1 MKSDRVAVELNRDI
15 VSPRS
20 LARNPT
26 QRRRSPGSRPLRRRR
41 THIESN
47 SRNSPSQ
54 PFSTDS
60 LLDFV
65 AHAPRMSETFCWDI
79 VSNIGEAETSICR
92 IDFTSQQV
100 IALTGITPR
109 QLQWWDER
117 GVVKPEREGHRR
129 LYSMNH
135 LTEVAVIC
143 ELRRKGFSLQG
154 VRKVMRFLDR
164 EIGKGLAEIVSRSS
178 DYHLLTDGTHLYLET
193 SARQIVDILKNSD
206 QPILAVCLSDAV
218 RQVRAGV
225 ISGKAN
231 TSVTSPD
238 YRRRAKKAS

>member
-1 MKSDRVAVELNRDI
+1 MQDR
-15 VSPRS
+15 
-20 LARNPT
+20 
-26 QRRRSPGSRPLRRRR
+26 
-41 THIESN
+41 
-47 SRNSPSQ
+47 
-54 PFSTDS
+54 
-60 LLDFV
+60 
-65 AHAPRMSETFCWDI
+65 
-79 VSNIGEAETSICR
+79 
-92 IDFTSQQV
+92 FTSHEV

-164 EIGKGLAEIVSRSS
+164 EFGKRLAEIVSRTS

-193 SARQIVDILKNSD
+193 SARQIVDI
-206 QPILAVCLSDAV
+206 PICTQGHALPRPRV
-218 RQVRAGV
+218 RQTTGRNRQPHLRLSPADRRNASLSRDFRAPDRRHSEEFGSADSGGV
-225 ISGKAN
+225 
-231 TSVTSPD
+231 PE
-238 YRRRAKKAS
+238 RRGAAGAGWGRLRKGEYFGNFA